1 MDIREAIGISY
12 KDMEIELEQKLEETI
27 TKAVQNVDVTVNKEK
42 VKELLELNKTI
53 NTNELGSTVKD
64 MVSDNYKKRFKA
76 EYNQAVIR
84 RDKLFKIIDKYTN
97 KSLCFKPNSN
107 IWLLKAQLDVMNA
120 YIDILRLR
128 AKVEELQL
136 DYPPRVGE

>member
-1 MDIREAIGISY
+1 MIRKGLIIDIRDAIGISY

-84 RDKLFKIIDKYTN
+84 RDKLFKIIDKY
-97 KSLCFKPNSN
+97 
-107 IWLLKAQLDVMNA
+107 
-120 YIDILRLR
+120 
-128 AKVEELQL
+128 E
-136 DYPPRVGE
+136 